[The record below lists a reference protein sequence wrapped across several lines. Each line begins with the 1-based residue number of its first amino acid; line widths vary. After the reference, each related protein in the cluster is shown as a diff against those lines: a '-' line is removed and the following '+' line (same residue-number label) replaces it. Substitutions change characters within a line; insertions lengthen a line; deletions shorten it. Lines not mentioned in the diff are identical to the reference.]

1 MKKKH
6 HKAEEIIAKLRE
18 IEKMQAGGK
27 TIEEAC
33 SDHGITDQTYYRW
46 RKLYGKMP
54 VDELKRLKEL
64 EKEFSSLEAMR
75 MEDRGFGWTV
85 EMQAKAAAA
94 RLRVIE
100 IPVAYH
106 PRRAGKSKIAGT
118 FTGSIKAGTII
129 LGTLAKLGVRRA
141 PRHE

>member
-1 MKKKH
+1 VKKKR

-33 SDHGITDQTYYRW
+33 KDLGIADQTYYRR

-64 EKEFSSLEAMR
+64 EKEN
-75 MEDRGFGWTV
+75 
-85 EMQAKAAAA
+85 A
-94 RLRVIE
+94 RLKRIVADQALDLAMLKE
-100 IPVAYH
+100 IAE
-106 PRRAGKSKIAGT
+106 GKWQ
-118 FTGSIKAGTII
+118 
-129 LGTLAKLGVRRA
+129 VRRA
-141 PRHE
+141 SVKRSGICESDLKSPNVAPVGWSVSCVRPSGSDASRIRKANGFVVGR

>member
-33 SDHGITDQTYYRW
+33 KDLGITDQTYYRW

-64 EKEFSSLEAMR
+64 EKEN
-75 MEDRGFGWTV
+75 
-85 EMQAKAAAA
+85 A
-94 RLRVIE
+94 RLKRIVADQALDLAMLKE
-100 IPVAYH
+100 IAE
-106 PRRAGKSKIAGT
+106 GKW
-118 FTGSIKAGTII
+118 
-129 LGTLAKLGVRRA
+129 
-141 PRHE
+141 